1 MKFIMNKIVMI
12 IALMICTI
20 SCSNDD
26 DATQDQDQD
35 LEGQGQSLLAFTA
48 FGNIGC
54 GEITITVDQLGT
66 RTMDGED
73 LPMGFVQCQDTGT
86 SVVQWDDIPSG
97 TYNYTAT
104 CSGFTW
110 TGSRV
115 LGNGSCSYLALTV
128 GSAD

>member
-1 MKFIMNKIVMI
+1 MKKIRTKILVV
-12 IALMICTI
+12 IALIIYTV

-26 DATQDQDQD
+26 DTVQDQD

-54 GEITITVDQLGT
+54 GEIMITVDQLGT

-115 LGNGSCSYLALTV
+115 LGNGSCSYLALTS